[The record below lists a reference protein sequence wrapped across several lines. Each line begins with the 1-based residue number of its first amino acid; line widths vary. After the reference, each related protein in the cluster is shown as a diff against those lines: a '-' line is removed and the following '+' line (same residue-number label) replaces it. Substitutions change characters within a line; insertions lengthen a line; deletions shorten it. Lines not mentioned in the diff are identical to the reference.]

1 LYDRWENLT
10 WQEFVMV
17 DGELA
22 NLFWVSVWLGT
33 EMGVTWLDL
42 VGGKAHHSSGWSH
55 VRLFF
60 PRDL

>member
-1 LYDRWENLT
+1 
-10 WQEFVMV
+10 MV